1 MIFRDLSETG
11 EFRFDK
17 WAVISGHE
25 RKISFKICPE
35 SYTIKVL
42 EIILIFKG
50 RLT

>member
-17 WAVISGHE
+17 WAVISGRE
-25 RKISFKICPE
+25 KKISFKVCLEI
-35 SYTIKVL
+35 YTIKVS
-42 EIILIFKG
+42 EVILIFRG